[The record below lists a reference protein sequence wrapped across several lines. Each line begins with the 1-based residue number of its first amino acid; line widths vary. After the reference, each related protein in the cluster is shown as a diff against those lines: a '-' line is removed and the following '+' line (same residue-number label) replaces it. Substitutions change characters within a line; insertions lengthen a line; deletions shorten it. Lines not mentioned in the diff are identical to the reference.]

1 MALLL
6 LVRCSRQQSQQ
17 PVAKNTGGPESDSD
31 TSLPS
36 GGAPPSGFCA
46 RGMQRKGE
54 AGVLCTAGGTTDPAK
69 MRLQIYPRRKAG
81 QKKRESGTGTAVVV
95 SLEVLNGFA
104 DIPLVHAAKKLG
116 ISKTA
121 LKSACRTLGLERWP
135 FRRPTDCLP
144 VRETSP
150 QSDIVGKKRKKRG
163 TSERAGPAGG
173 KRQKLANQKRGSG
186 KSSREA
192 ENDQELEAG
201 RQVRLGVR
209 GEGNSEEDGEEDDDE
224 EEEDGECQ
232 EDGEGDEC
240 SAHAS
245 VHDEGAMPD
254 LDDGDE
260 EVFAH
265 RHEGG
270 MDKGK
275 QCDEVWASDTEER
288 SSDGAHGSS
297 DKTSCG
303 DSRSSS
309 AECCARDI
317 AGEREFNDLSWMSHA
332 GGNDDFG
339 PQHTLDDAPLLPLV
353 IKAQPPAAHTG
364 AKESPEPPPSPER
377 MTSAGA
383 RSGEGEDPDDD
394 YYLHARGDYMP
405 GLPACYSL
413 RSRHDHDYFSS
424 THRQLSDMPG
434 AHDVSHDAYHSLVAD
449 FNSRLS
455 SHRAWAATRA
465 AHGSEHGRCALPD
478 LSNVDDNFDQWRGC
492 AIERERTIRE
502 MALNAAQAR
511 YGAWARPSPHA
522 HLRGRLHSRTVYVSC
537 SSES

>member
-1 MALLL
+1 
-6 LVRCSRQQSQQ
+6 
-17 PVAKNTGGPESDSD
+17 
-31 TSLPS
+31 
-36 GGAPPSGFCA
+36 
-46 RGMQRKGE
+46 MQRKGD
-54 AGVLCTAGGTTDPAK
+54 AGVQFTSGGTTDPAK

-104 DIPLVHAAKKLG
+104 DIPLVHAAKRLG

-144 VRETSP
+144 AGETSP
-150 QSDIVGKKRKKRG
+150 ESDIVGKKRIKRG
-163 TSERAGPAGG
+163 TSARAGPAGG
-173 KRQKLANQKRGSG
+173 KRQKLANKKKGSR
-186 KSSREA
+186 KSSGEA

-201 RQVRLGVR
+201 RQVRLR
-209 GEGNSEEDGEEDDDE
+209 GEGNSEEDGEEEDDDE

-245 VHDEGAMPD
+245 VHDEGSMPD

-332 GGNDDFG
+332 GANDDFG

-353 IKAQPPAAHTG
+353 IKAQPLAAHL
-364 AKESPEPPPSPER
+364 AAQDSPGPPPPPER
-377 MTSAGA
+377 KTSAGA
-383 RSGEGEDPDDD
+383 RSEEEEIDED

-405 GLPACYSL
+405 GLPARYSL
-413 RSRHDHDYFSS
+413 RSRHDHDFLSS
-424 THRQLSDMPG
+424 THRQLYTDKVRDHEQDMPG
-434 AHDVSHDAYHSLVAD
+434 AHHAAHDAYRSFVAD

-465 AHGSEHGRCALPD
+465 AHGSEHGRSALED
-478 LSNVDDNFDQWRGC
+478 SGKVDDNFDKRSSLARERGY
-492 AIERERTIRE
+492 AIERERAIRE
-502 MALNAAQAR
+502 MALNSAQAR
-511 YGAWARPSPHA
+511 YPAWARPSPHA
-522 HLRGRLHSRTVYVSC
+522 HLHGRLHSLPAYVSC
-537 SSES
+537 SSAS

>member
-1 MALLL
+1 
-6 LVRCSRQQSQQ
+6 
-17 PVAKNTGGPESDSD
+17 
-31 TSLPS
+31 
-36 GGAPPSGFCA
+36 
-46 RGMQRKGE
+46 MQRKGD
-54 AGVLCTAGGTTDPAK
+54 AVVQCAAGGTTDQAK

-144 VRETSP
+144 AGDTSP
-150 QSDIVGKKRKKRG
+150 QSDFVGKKRKKGG
-163 TSERAGPAGG
+163 TREHSGARAGPAGG
-173 KRQKLANQKRGSG
+173 KRQKLANKQQGSRKSRG
-186 KSSREA
+186 EA
-192 ENDQELEAG
+192 DNGQELEAG
-201 RQVRLGVR
+201 RQVRLGARV
-209 GEGNSEEDGEEDDDE
+209 EGNSEEEDE
-224 EEEDGECQ
+224 EEDEEEGEDGEGQ
-232 EDGEGDEC
+232 EEAEGDEC
-240 SAHAS
+240 SEHAS
-245 VHDEGAMPD
+245 VHDEGSMPD
-254 LDDGDE
+254 LDDGDVK
-260 EVFAH
+260 VFAH
-265 RHEGG
+265 SHEGG
-270 MDKGK
+270 MGKGK

-353 IKAQPPAAHTG
+353 IKAQPPAADTAAQDSHG
-364 AKESPEPPPSPER
+364 PPPGPPPPPER
-377 MTSAGA
+377 KTSAGA
-383 RSGEGEDPDDD
+383 RSEKEETDED

-405 GLPACYSL
+405 GVPACYSL
-413 RSRHDHDYFSS
+413 RSRHDHNYDHNYS
-424 THRQLSDMPG
+424 TDRQLYTDKVRDHVHDMPG
-434 AHDVSHDAYHSLVAD
+434 AHDAYRSFVAD

-465 AHGSEHGRCALPD
+465 AHGSEHVRCALED
-478 LSNVDDNFDQWRGC
+478 WSKADDNLDNHDDFDKRMSLARERGR
-492 AIERERTIRE
+492 AIERERAIQE
-502 MALNAAQAR
+502 MALNSAQAH
-511 YGAWARPSPHA
+511 YAAWARPSPHA
-522 HLRGRLHSRTVYVSC
+522 HLLSRYPPTCRARPTVS
-537 SSES
+537 